1 MAICRIDG
9 VGSTDMMGDRKTTEA
24 VDQVSQVQ
32 GSDSLPKRDG
42 SDDEK
47 KGPHARGDLKA
58 GTEVVSG
65 IGGGRKNI

>member
-9 VGSTDMMGDRKTTEA
+9 VGSTGVMGDRKTAEA

-32 GSDSLPKRDG
+32 GRDSLPKRDG
-42 SDDEK
+42 SDE

-65 IGGGRKNI
+65 IGGGRKNM

>member
-9 VGSTDMMGDRKTTEA
+9 VGSTDMMGDRKTAEA

-32 GSDSLPKRDG
+32 GSVSLSKKDG

-47 KGPHARGDLKA
+47 GHMQ
-58 GTEVVSG
+58 EV
-65 IGGGRKNI
+65 I

>member
-9 VGSTDMMGDRKTTEA
+9 VGSTDMMGDRKTAEA

-32 GSDSLPKRDG
+32 GRDSLPKRDG

-47 KGPHARGDLKA
+47 GHMQ
-58 GTEVVSG
+58 EV
-65 IGGGRKNI
+65 I